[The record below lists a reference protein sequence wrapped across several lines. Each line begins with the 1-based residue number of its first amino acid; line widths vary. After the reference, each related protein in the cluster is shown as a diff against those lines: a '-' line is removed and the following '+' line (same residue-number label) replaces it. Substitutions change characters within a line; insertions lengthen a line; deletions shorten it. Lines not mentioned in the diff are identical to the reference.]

1 MIFVT
6 IFVTFLSVL
15 NCTPGRLRA
24 EDQARD
30 EHAPE
35 GDAGD
40 PADEGGAAVERS
52 LAARR
57 QARPRLLPALQ
68 GQGGGPQKVQHAPQ
82 GRSAMHG
89 SLPLVRFEIAQHSL

>member
-40 PADEGGAAVERS
+40 PADEGGAAVERPLS
-52 LAARR
+52 ERG
-57 QARPRLLPALQ
+57 QADPRLLPALQ
-68 GQGGGPQKVQHAPQ
+68 GQGGGAPQVQHATQ
-82 GRSAMHG
+82 GR
-89 SLPLVRFEIAQHSL
+89 VV